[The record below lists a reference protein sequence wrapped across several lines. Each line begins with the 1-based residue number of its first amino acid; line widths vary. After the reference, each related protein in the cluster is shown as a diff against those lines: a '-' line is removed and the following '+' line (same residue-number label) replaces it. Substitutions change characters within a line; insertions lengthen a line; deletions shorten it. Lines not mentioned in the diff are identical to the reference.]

1 MKKKIALTEILETAK
16 TLDANQFAKYLDEN
30 KIEWEML
37 DCNIMDYN
45 DGEFL
50 ITLDAYRDESH
61 CIEFIDGKYFA
72 N

>member
-1 MKKKIALTEILETAK
+1 MKNKITLTEIIETAK
-16 TLDANQFAKYLDEN
+16 TLDANKFAKYLDEN

-45 DGEFL
+45 DGDFNIALSAYNDENVYFL
-50 ITLDAYRDESH
+50 
-61 CIEFIDGKYFA
+61 DGQYFA

>member
-1 MKKKIALTEILETAK
+1 MKNKITLTEIIETAK
-16 TLDANQFAKYLDEN
+16 TLDANKFAKYLDEN

-45 DGEFL
+45 DGDFNIALSAYNDENVYFL
-50 ITLDAYRDESH
+50 
-61 CIEFIDGKYFA
+61 DGQYFS